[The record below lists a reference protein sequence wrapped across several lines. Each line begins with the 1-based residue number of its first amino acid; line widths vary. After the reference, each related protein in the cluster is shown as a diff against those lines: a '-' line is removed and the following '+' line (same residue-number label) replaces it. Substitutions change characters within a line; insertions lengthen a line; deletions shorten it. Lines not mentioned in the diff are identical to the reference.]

1 MSDAECGSWRGAIKY
16 SSSTSFFPVFSQN
29 AVKVEFSRVAG
40 FCHQL
45 MLFLQSY
52 MNYSGLSRGKR
63 EGTGSLV
70 AFRNKFPIA
79 ESGSAH

>member
-1 MSDAECGSWRGAIKY
+1 MLSVEVGEVQ
-16 SSSTSFFPVFSQN
+16 SSTHPQLLFFPVFSQN